1 MRTFAVPRGKGM
13 RSLLKSV
20 VIAVLAMLAVPIG
33 AFVLANYNK
42 ANLDAQFLK
51 AVSGNN
57 EQVATALHNKGV
69 SFESFCAADT
79 TGQYAKVCSA
89 IDEIHYFEW
98 GALAACILGLTALG
112 LAIFVPVAAGRN
124 RRWLAL
130 AFSPTVRIVTFAVGV
145 SFCVQAVLAAH
156 GLYILETQ
164 AVGRFHVQLIGAIGI
179 GGIVAGFLVLKSTF
193 SIFRHKPMLIV
204 GQRLDSS
211 QEPAFFARLV
221 DLASKT
227 GAAVPANVVVGLEPN
242 FFVTSAPVQLV
253 GEPQSLQGNTLYLS
267 APLCRMLT
275 TAELDAVVGHEFGHF
290 SGQDTLYSMRFAPAY
305 RTLHDAMLAVARQAS
320 LGGLVSAMALPASSM
335 LNFCLLQFARPERR
349 ISREREHL
357 ADQAGASIGGPM
369 PLATALLKVGMY
381 VPLWGPAIGSAV
393 DLLNDGKA
401 YKNLAETFASMS
413 LDYGSSDQTAKLQDV
428 AGAAMAHPTDT
439 HPTTRER
446 IAALS
451 LDLDAISAE
460 HISAAAGQSALSIT
474 ALAAV
479 EEALSETYHRLL
491 IVAGRATPP
500 DPAAA
505 AAT

>member
-1 MRTFAVPRGKGM
+1 
-13 RSLLKSV
+13 
-20 VIAVLAMLAVPIG
+20 MLAVPIC
-33 AFVLANYNK
+33 AFVLAGYNK
-42 ANLDAQFLK
+42 ANLDGQFLK

-69 SFESFCAADT
+69 TFESFCAADVK
-79 TGQYAKVCSA
+79 GQYTKVCSA

-98 GALAACILGLTALG
+98 GALAACGLGLTALG

-130 AFSPTVRIVTFAVGV
+130 AFGPTVRIVTFAVGV
-145 SFCVQAVLAAH
+145 SFCVQAILAAY
-156 GLYILETQ
+156 GLYVLETQ

-179 GGIVAGFLVLKSTF
+179 GGVVAGFLVLKSTF
-193 SIFRHKPMLIV
+193 SIFRHKPMMIV
-204 GQRLDSS
+204 GQRLNSG
-211 QEPAFFARLV
+211 QEPAFFERLGN
-221 DLASKT
+221 LAGKT

-253 GEPQSLQGNTLYLS
+253 GEPQPLQGNTLYLS

-275 TAELDAVVGHEFGHF
+275 PAELDAVVGHEFGHF

-381 VPLWGPAIGSAV
+381 VPLWSPAIGSAI

-401 YKNLAETFASMS
+401 YKNLAETFAGISVH
-413 LDYGSSDQTAKLQDV
+413 YGSEDPAAKIQEV

-446 IAALS
+446 IAALNLS
-451 LDLDAISAE
+451 LDAISVE
-460 HISAAAGQSALSIT
+460 HITRAVAGQSALS
-474 ALAAV
+474 LASLVAV
-479 EEALSETYHRLL
+479 EESLSETYHRLL
-491 IVAGRATPP
+491 IAAGRATPP
-500 DPAAA
+500 VAAA
-505 AAT
+505 AVAT